1 MLTCKENSVPERL
14 KLPESSSELP
24 QPLTGIRVLD
34 LSGDLGVYCGKLM
47 ADVGADVIKV
57 EPPGGDDM
65 RRIGPFVD
73 DAEPLENSIHW
84 RHYNTNKRSIT
95 LDIEADAGV
104 GLLQRLAATADVVLE
119 SFSPG
124 YLATKGLGYDDL
136 VGINPGLIYAS
147 LTPFGQTGPYR
158 DYKSSDLVGFAM
170 GGYMYVTGWPAAPP
184 NKLWR
189 LQAYQTTSNRAVI
202 GLVIA
207 V

>member
-1 MLTCKENSVPERL
+1 
-14 KLPESSSELP
+14 
-24 QPLTGIRVLD
+24 
-34 LSGDLGVYCGKLM
+34 M

-73 DAEPLENSIHW
+73 DAEPLENSIYW

-136 VGINPGLIYAS
+136 VGIKSGLIYAS

-158 DYKSSDLVGFAM
+158 DYKSSDLVE
-170 GGYMYVTGWPAAPP
+170 
-184 NKLWR
+184 
-189 LQAYQTTSNRAVI
+189 
-202 GLVIA
+202 
-207 V
+207 